1 MNARY
6 RSLLLMLVVLLV
18 LFGTQAVDFRPGH
31 KVSVQG
37 VALLFVLG
45 AAVGAMLG
53 LRSPRS
59 RSGDE

>member
-1 MNARY
+1 
-6 RSLLLMLVVLLV
+6 MLVVLLV
-18 LFGTQAVDFRPGH
+18 LFGTQAVDFRTGH

>member
-18 LFGTQAVDFRPGH
+18 LFGTRAVDSVPGH
-31 KVSVQG
+31 GVSVQG
-37 VALLFVLG
+37 LALLFVLG
-45 AAVGAMLG
+45 AVVGATLG